1 MKIASASAMAVAAVL
16 ATAGCASQSST
27 PATTTT
33 AVATP
38 DGQQVVT
45 VEQPGKSPRGEV
57 RHTVTGKVSDVE
69 RNHGE
74 VTVRTPEGSKLKLHL
89 PPVAVANVREGD
101 SVSLDV
107 TIVPR

>member
-1 MKIASASAMAVAAVL
+1 MKIAIASAVAVATVL
-16 ATAGCASQSST
+16 AAGCASRGST

-33 AVATP
+33 AVTTP
-38 DGQQVVT
+38 DGQRVTT

-57 RHTVTGKVSDVE
+57 RHTVTGKVADVE

-74 VTVRTPEGSKLKLHL
+74 VTVRTPEGSKLKLQL

-101 SVSLDV
+101 TVSLEV